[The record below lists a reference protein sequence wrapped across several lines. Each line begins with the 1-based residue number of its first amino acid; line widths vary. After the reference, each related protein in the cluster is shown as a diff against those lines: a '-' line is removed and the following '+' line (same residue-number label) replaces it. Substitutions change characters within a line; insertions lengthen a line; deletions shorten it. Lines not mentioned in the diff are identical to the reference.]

1 MASIK
6 PPRQQNSNPKLYLN
20 RILRKTALRN
30 QLNHQISTTNMPN
43 TSNKTKKKEFL
54 FKLSSKEPKFDA
66 AWYVINTY
74 SGHEYKVID
83 ALKTRIKTMNLEDKI
98 FQAIVPI
105 QSKMVIRRGQ
115 KVKTQEKTFP
125 GYVLIQ
131 MALTDDSW
139 ITVRTTQ
146 GVTGFVGIGNQPSP
160 ISQKEV
166 DTIIKTVE
174 EEKPKY
180 QTPFAIGDVVKI
192 TNGPFADFIGT
203 IDSIDQEKGKIR
215 CLVSFFERETPVEL
229 DFLQVTKEL

>member
-1 MASIK
+1 M
-6 PPRQQNSNPKLYLN
+6 PK
-20 RILRKTALRN
+20 
-30 QLNHQISTTNMPN
+30 
-43 TSNKTKKKEFL
+43 TSNKTTQKEFL
-54 FKLSSKEPKFDA
+54 FKLSTGEPSFDA

-74 SGHEYKVID
+74 SGHEYKVIE
-83 ALKTRIKTMNLEDKI
+83 ALKTRIKTMGLEDKI

-115 KVKTQEKTFP
+115 KVKSQEKTFP
-125 GYVLIQ
+125 GYVLVQ
-131 MALTDDSW
+131 MVLTDDSW

-146 GVTGFVGIGNQPSP
+146 GVTGFIGVENKPQA
-160 ISQKEV
+160 ISQTEV
-166 DTIIKTVE
+166 DKILNQTE
-174 EEKPKY
+174 EDKPKY
-180 QTPFAIGDVVKI
+180 ETPFAIGDVVKI

>member
-1 MASIK
+1 M
-6 PPRQQNSNPKLYLN
+6 PK
-20 RILRKTALRN
+20 
-30 QLNHQISTTNMPN
+30 
-43 TSNKTKKKEFL
+43 TSHATSKKQFL
-54 FKLSSKEPKFDA
+54 FPLSDREAAFDA

-74 SGHEYKVID
+74 SGHEYKVIE
-83 ALKTRIKTMNLEDKI
+83 ALKTRIKTMGLEDKI

-125 GYVLIQ
+125 GYVIVQ
-131 MALTDDSW
+131 MVLEDDSW

-146 GVTGFVGIGNQPSP
+146 GVTGFIGVDNKPTP
-160 ISQKEV
+160 ISQIEV
-166 DTIIKTVE
+166 DQILKTTE
-174 EEKPKY
+174 EDKPKF

-203 IDSIDQEKGKIR
+203 IDSVDQEKGKIR